1 MLGYRLSW
9 LRHLVTELATLV
21 FYMVVGI
28 LFRPTDD
35 NPYLQANIGA
45 DDVDVVEFEF
55 SGTREV
61 L

>member
-1 MLGYRLSW
+1 
-9 LRHLVTELATLV
+9 LVTELATLV